1 MTRLALIGYGRIAP
15 KHLEAFRALGAEFVA
30 SCNRSA
36 AGREQAESQG
46 GIPRTYSNIDEMLDR
61 ERPDGI
67 VSCASLDAQYAV
79 ACQLLPRGIPTLL
92 EKPPGLSLAEYLHLC
107 ELAERHSTPVM
118 VAVNRRHYSVVARAI
133 DDAGGLS
140 TIEAV
145 SVEWSE
151 DPRHLMQRG
160 FNAEQVAR
168 TVYSNSLHG
177 LDLTTYLAGAVD
189 DAQVIGCSFGE
200 PLRWMMSLQGISER
214 GVLVNFQSTWDS
226 PAKWRVSFC
235 TPGRRYT
242 FAPLES
248 CQVLESG
255 KKDARAIEPDEV
267 DSRFKPGFYG
277 QSRAFLEM
285 IKSRGVPEDFGLAAV
300 GPAMRLAEKLTDACV
315 AADNDARC
323 GGRAESAPR
332 VATS

>member
-36 AGREQAESQG
+36 KGREQAEAQG
-46 GIPRTYSNIDEMLDR
+46 GIPRTYGDVDEMLDR

-67 VSCASLDAQYAV
+67 VSCASLDAQFAV
-79 ACQLLPRGIPTLL
+79 ASQILPRGIPTLL
-92 EKPPGLSLAEYLHLC
+92 EKPPGLSLSEYQQLC
-107 ELAERHSTPVM
+107 DLAERHGTPVM
-118 VAVNRRHYSVVARAI
+118 VAVNRRHYSVVTRALEE
-133 DDAGGLS
+133 AGGLS
-140 TIEAV
+140 AIEAV

-160 FNAEQVAR
+160 FNIEQVSR

-177 LDLTTYLAGAVD
+177 LDLMTYLAGAVD
-189 DAQVIGCSFGE
+189 EPQVIGRDFGE

-226 PAKWRVSFC
+226 PGKWRVSFC
-235 TPGRRYT
+235 TPGRRYV

-255 KKDARAIEPDEV
+255 QKEARTIEPDEF
-267 DSRFKPGFYG
+267 DQKFKPGFHG
-277 QSRAFLEM
+277 QAKAFLEM
-285 IKSRGVPEDFGLAAV
+285 IVTRKAPADYSLAAV
-300 GPAMRLAEKLTDACV
+300 GPAMRLAEKLTDACMGPENGGHLLPTSKV
-315 AADNDARC
+315 AA
-323 GGRAESAPR
+323 S
-332 VATS
+332 